1 MTIALAIKFTTEL
14 RDRKREIESKL
25 RAFYSLSNHVKAGE
39 SYHLVEL
46 LAKWKQ
52 LQLSEVCL
60 NAIKQ

>member
-46 LAKWKQ
+46 LGQVEA
-52 LQLSEVCL
+52 
-60 NAIKQ
+60 APT